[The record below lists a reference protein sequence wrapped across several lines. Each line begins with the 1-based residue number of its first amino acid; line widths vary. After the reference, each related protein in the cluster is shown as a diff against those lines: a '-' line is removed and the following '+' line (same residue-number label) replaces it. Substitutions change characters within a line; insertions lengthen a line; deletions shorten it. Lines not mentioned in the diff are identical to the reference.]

1 MHIQSPMEKENVAK
15 DKRRKSRDDN
25 ALNAIRQAKQEERT
39 KNKSY
44 GKRKQKKQTKR
55 KPSKGLS
62 LPTFKPWKIIVGT
75 LALGMLGMLY
85 LNHVFATQE
94 LLQEVQQLEREYNQV
109 KRMHDSYRLTYD
121 RMIGPSEIYDN
132 AKQAGFINGG
142 PAEKIITVE
151 K

>member
-1 MHIQSPMEKENVAK
+1 MEKENVAK

-39 KNKSY
+39 ENKNY
-44 GKRKQKKQTKR
+44 GKRKQKKQKKK
-55 KPSKGLS
+55 KPSNGLS
-62 LPTFKPWKIIVGT
+62 LPTFKPWKVIVGT
-75 LALGMLGMLY
+75 LVLGMLGMLY
-85 LNHVFATQE
+85 LNHVFATQQ

-109 KRMHDSYRLTYD
+109 KRMHDNYRLTYD